1 MKKYMILTLC
11 AGMIFSAASL
21 TGCNESA
28 QTAKTALQSSVVST
42 VSATEEETEATK
54 PTEAATADEKAVIK
68 EKGLRV
74 DEDGNVVDSNGKTL
88 ETTKDGTVKVQTDDG
103 SVVEISTAT
112 IKKETSAA
120 AGSTG
125 SAAANK
131 TSSAQTKTENKSNSS
146 TSKPAASS
154 SGSSKVNNTSS
165 STTSKPA
172 NQNSNTSSK
181 PAAGSASS
189 GNTSSTTKKWH
200 EAQYEYIQH
209 PAETKQVWVVDQEA
223 YTYEK
228 PVYEEVERA
237 ICNNCGADITDCL
250 DEHMIEHALNGT
262 GKYGY
267 RGEWVEMQVGTE
279 TVTVREKG
287 HWETQMVKEA
297 WTEKKLIR
305 EAGYY

>member
-28 QTAKTALQSSVVST
+28 QTAKTTSQSSAVST
-42 VSATEEETEATK
+42 VSTEEETEATK

-68 EKGLRV
+68 EKGLKV

-88 ETTKDGTVKVQTDDG
+88 ETTKDGTVKVQADDG

-120 AGSTG
+120 SGSTG
-125 SAAANK
+125 SAVDNK
-131 TSSAQTKTENKSNSS
+131 TSSAQTKTENKSNST
-146 TSKPAASS
+146 TSKPAASN

-172 NQNSNTSSK
+172 NQNSSTSSK

-189 GNTSSTTKKWH
+189 GNTSSTTTKKWH

-237 ICNNCGADITDCL
+237 ICNNCEADITDCITA
-250 DEHMIEHALNGT
+250 HMKEHALNGT

-279 TVTVREKG
+279 TVTVPEKG
-287 HWETQMVKEA
+287 HWETQVVKEA

>member
-74 DEDGNVVDSNGKTL
+74 DKDGNVVDSNGKTL

-125 SAAANK
+125 SAADNK
-131 TSSAQTKTENKSNSS
+131 TSSAQIKTENKSNST

-189 GNTSSTTKKWH
+189 GNTSSTTTKKWH

-228 PVYEEVERA
+228 PVYEEVGRTF
-237 ICNNCGADITDCL
+237 CNTCGEDITENRV
-250 DEHMIEHALNGT
+250 EHGRNHMLKGENSSYHD
-262 GKYGY
+262 
-267 RGEWVEMQVGTE
+267 EWVEMQVGTE
-279 TVTVREKG
+279 TVTVPEKG
-287 HWETQMVKEA
+287 HWETQVVKEA

>member
-74 DEDGNVVDSNGKTL
+74 DKDGNVVDSNGKTL

-125 SAAANK
+125 SAADNK
-131 TSSAQTKTENKSNSS
+131 TSSAQIKTENKSNST

-172 NQNSNTSSK
+172 NQTSSTSSK

-228 PVYEEVERA
+228 PVYEEVGRTF
-237 ICNNCGADITDCL
+237 CNACGADITDCL
-250 DEHMIEHALNGT
+250 DEHMIEHALTDG
-262 GKYGY
+262 GGGY
-267 RGEWVEMQVGTE
+267 HDEWVEMQVGTE
-279 TVTVREKG
+279 TVTVPEKG
-287 HWETQMVKEA
+287 HWETQVVKEA

>member
-1 MKKYMILTLC
+1 MKKYMLLTLC

-74 DEDGNVVDSNGKTL
+74 DKDGNVVDSNGKTL

-125 SAAANK
+125 SAADNK
-131 TSSAQTKTENKSNSS
+131 TSSAQIKTENKSNST

-228 PVYEEVERA
+228 PVYEEVGRTF
-237 ICNNCGADITDCL
+237 CNTCGEDITENRV
-250 DEHMIEHALNGT
+250 EHGRNHMLKGENSSYHD
-262 GKYGY
+262 
-267 RGEWVEMQVGTE
+267 EWVEMQVGTE
-279 TVTVREKG
+279 TVTVPEKG
-287 HWETQMVKEA
+287 HWETQVVKEA

>member
-28 QTAKTALQSSVVST
+28 QTAKTTSQSSAVST
-42 VSATEEETEATK
+42 VSTEEETEATK

-74 DEDGNVVDSNGKTL
+74 DKDGNVVDSNGKTL

-125 SAAANK
+125 SAADNK
-131 TSSAQTKTENKSNSS
+131 TSSAQIKTENKSNST

-189 GNTSSTTKKWH
+189 GNTSSTTTKKWH

-228 PVYEEVERA
+228 PVYEEVGRA
-237 ICNNCGADITDCL
+237 ICNNCEADITDCITA
-250 DEHMIEHALNGT
+250 HMKEHALNGT

-279 TVTVREKG
+279 TVTVPEKG
-287 HWETQMVKEA
+287 HWETQVVKEA

>member
-74 DEDGNVVDSNGKTL
+74 DKDGNVVDSNGKTL

-125 SAAANK
+125 SAADNK
-131 TSSAQTKTENKSNSS
+131 TSSAQIKTENKSNST

-200 EAQYEYIQH
+200 EAQYEYIRH

-279 TVTVREKG
+279 TVTVPEKG
-287 HWETQMVKEA
+287 HWETQVVKEA

>member
-1 MKKYMILTLC
+1 MKKYMLLTLC

-28 QTAKTALQSSVVST
+28 QTAKTTSQSSAVST

-74 DEDGNVVDSNGKTL
+74 DKDGNVVDSNGKTL

-125 SAAANK
+125 SAADNK
-131 TSSAQTKTENKSNSS
+131 TSSAQIKTENKSNST

-228 PVYEEVERA
+228 PVYEEVGRTF
-237 ICNNCGADITDCL
+237 CNACGADITDCL
-250 DEHMIEHALNGT
+250 DEHMIEHALTDG
-262 GKYGY
+262 GGGY
-267 RGEWVEMQVGTE
+267 HDEWVEMQVGTE
-279 TVTVREKG
+279 TVTVPEKG
-287 HWETQMVKEA
+287 HWETQVVKEA

>member
-74 DEDGNVVDSNGKTL
+74 DKDGNVVDSNGKTL

-125 SAAANK
+125 SAADNK
-131 TSSAQTKTENKSNSS
+131 TSSAQIKTENKSNST

-209 PAETKQVWVVDQEA
+209 PAETKQVWIVDQKA
-223 YTYEK
+223 YTYER

-279 TVTVREKG
+279 TVTVPEKG
-287 HWETQMVKEA
+287 HWETQVVKEA